1 MERELRERTSSAN
14 GRRAV
19 SRSWRAATSESSR
32 AVETNA
38 PRPQVSALHT
48 PVLLAAGV
56 AGAALFSLLVGQT
69 PLSVSRPAGIIIK
82 IFVLYFAIVVHE
94 VSHGFVAYLRGD
106 PTAKAMGRLTLNPI
120 PHIDLFG
127 TIIIPGFLI
136 IQSYFT
142 GSHFI
147 IGWAKPVPVDIRR
160 FADPLRDF
168 AITSM
173 AGPASNF
180 LQVAVYAVIF
190 RMAYTW
196 GWPDW
201 VVYFGLAGAAIN
213 LFLGL
218 FNLIP
223 IPPLDGSRLVAA
235 ALPTRL
241 AVQYLSIERFGFIII
256 FGLLWLGAFD
266 VMRVL
271 VGGILNLILF

>member
-1 MERELRERTSSAN
+1 MESKLTRGGRSFLARLR
-14 GRRAV
+14 GRVPRQDRDTADAE
-19 SRSWRAATSESSR
+19 SWKFGDGSSR
-32 AVETNA
+32 Y
-38 PRPQVSALHT
+38 HT
-48 PVLLAAGV
+48 PALLLAGLA
-56 AGAALFSLLVGQT
+56 ASALFSLLVSRA
-69 PLSVSRPAGIIIK
+69 PLSVPKPAGIIIK

-94 VSHGFVAYLRGD
+94 VSHGFIAYLRGD
-106 PTAKAMGRLTLNPI
+106 PTAKVMGRLTLNPL

-142 GSHFI
+142 GSNFI

-160 FADPLRDF
+160 FSDPLRDF

-180 LQVAVYAVIF
+180 LQAVVYAILF
-190 RMAYTW
+190 RMGYAW
-196 GWPDW
+196 NWPDW
-201 VVYFGLAGAAIN
+201 ALYLGIAGAGIN
-213 LFLGL
+213 LFLGV

-241 AVQYLSIERFGFIII
+241 AVQYLSIERFGFVII
-256 FGLLWLGAFD
+256 FGLLFFGAFD
-266 VMRVL
+266 VIAIL
-271 VGGILNLILF
+271 VQGILNLILF